1 MTGQQSSMRGVRF
14 RWVLLALGG
23 VFVVGG
29 CAVPG
34 QQQVVGGDIQKLQ
47 REVASLSRA
56 TESNRVFMEE
66 RLQKL
71 EQAVGEG
78 VVPQA
83 GEGQADLAARFQEV
97 TAELRLL
104 QGQVE
109 ESTYRLSEIAE
120 RIDDLETR
128 VASLSVRPEET
139 PPGSTP
145 RAGAPSVPRG
155 TAEAEPPTAVGG
167 QPGVPVIGSPRPPG
181 QPLPPGSGSGAS
193 APRVRPTPEAPQ
205 ARGPE
210 RPAGLPPGRIP
221 SPDEVYRTAL
231 SDYTKGNY
239 DLAISGFKTYLT
251 FFPKTNLVPFAQYW
265 LGETY
270 YSKRDYVSAIRE
282 FDRLIEKHA
291 DSSKVPSAMLKK
303 GYAYLEM
310 GETHQARTVL
320 RQLTTKFPN
329 SSEARLA
336 ESTLSS
342 IP

>member
-181 QPLPPGSGSGAS
+181 QPLPPGSGSGTGSSVAQPAPGVSRPGEAKRS
-193 APRVRPTPEAPQ
+193 AALPS
-205 ARGPE
+205 GP
-210 RPAGLPPGRIP
+210 IP
-221 SPDEVYRTAL
+221 SPAEVYRTAL
-231 SDYTKGNY
+231 DDYTKGNY

-251 FFPKTNLVPFAQYW
+251 FFPKTSFVPFAQYW
-265 LGETY
+265 LGEAY

-282 FDRLIEKHA
+282 FDRLIEKYP
-291 DSSKVPSAMLKK
+291 DSSKVPTAMYKE
-303 GYAYLEM
+303 GEAYAAMDENA
-310 GETHQARTVL
+310 QARTIFHEL
-320 RQLTTKFPN
+320 IRKFPN
-329 SSEARLA
+329 SNEARLA
-336 ESTLSS
+336 ESALSR